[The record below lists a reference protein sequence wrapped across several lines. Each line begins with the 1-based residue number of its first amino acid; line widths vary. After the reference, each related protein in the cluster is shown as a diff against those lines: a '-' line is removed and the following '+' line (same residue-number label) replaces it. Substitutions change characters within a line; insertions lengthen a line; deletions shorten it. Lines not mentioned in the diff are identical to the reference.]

1 MDGKTISH
9 YRVGEKLGVGGM
21 GVVYRAEDMELGRFV
36 AIKFL
41 PEQVAGDAQALERFR
56 REARA
61 ASALNHPNICTIHE
75 IGNHEGLWFIV
86 MELLEGRTL
95 RDCIQRVPLGCGQL
109 VELAAGIADG
119 LEGAHARNIV
129 HRDIKPANI
138 FVTTRGTA
146 KILDFGLAKL
156 ANEFPSS
163 RAGATGAG
171 AAAGSVDAAP
181 TVLSEAHL
189 TSPGTT
195 IGTIAYMSPE
205 QASGEELDAR
215 TDLFS
220 FGAALYEMATGR
232 TAFSGT
238 TSAMVFDAIL
248 HKAPTAPVRLNPEV
262 PQELERIINKA
273 LEKDRRMRYQ
283 SAAEMAV
290 DLKRLRRDLESGR
303 SGVVARESGERSEV
317 GTGLSATSA
326 SPGGAGS
333 GAALGAAAGSSSNAA
348 NIAPASASTAA
359 VVTASRSFS
368 KSKVIGIGAAV
379 LVVAA
384 VVGYLLRPAYPAP
397 GITGYTQ
404 ITHDGLQKSFYG
416 QAIAIVLTDGP
427 RLYFQELKDG
437 RFIVAQVSSAGGET
451 VPIPLPFPNTG
462 LDNISPDKSELVVGS
477 FSGMEVDQ
485 PLWAVAPL
493 GGTPRRLTDIPGE
506 DAVWLKNGRMAVA
519 HADKITVVE
528 RSGGNPR
535 NILDLHDTTLAP
547 YGLRLSGDGRTLRFS
562 ASGPVSNYLA
572 EVSVDGANYRRLLAD
587 WHPEDDIYAGT
598 WTPDGSWFVFYAT
611 HNGRSDLWATRER
624 GDFFHKRDASPVA
637 LTSGPLSFVAPEP
650 SLDGKKI
657 YAIGEQRR
665 SELVR
670 YDAKTGQFLPYLGG
684 ISVRNLLFAR
694 DGKWVAYV
702 SYPEGDLWRC
712 RADGSEKLELIPS
725 SAMFSYDAEWSPDGS
740 QIVVSA
746 TEPGKKQRL
755 YLVPANGGE
764 AHEIPVGEQNAI
776 WPSWS
781 PDGESITY
789 NDASGPGHSE
799 VHEVDL
805 KTMRVSTLP
814 DSKNVIQPLR
824 SPDGQYLAATN
835 VVGDQ
840 LLLFEYGTQKWSKLA
855 SMEVGV
861 LRWSVDSK
869 YLYIDGGSG
878 AEAAID
884 RIRIAD
890 RKMERVAGLGSLRR
904 VVSTW
909 RPWMGLTPTGEPLLA
924 RDTGSQEVYALDL
937 ETH

>member
-1 MDGKTISH
+1 MVGKTISH

-21 GVVYRAEDMELGRFV
+21 GVVYRAEDLELGRFV

-95 RDCIQRVPLGCGQL
+95 RDCIQRVPLASGQL

-138 FVTTRGTA
+138 FVTARGSA

-156 ANEFPSS
+156 ANEFHSPT
-163 RAGATGAG
+163 AGT
-171 AAAGSVDAAP
+171 VDAAP

-220 FGAALYEMATGR
+220 FGAMLYEMATGR

-248 HKAPTAPVRLNPEV
+248 HKTPTAPVRLNPEV

-290 DLKRLRRDLESGR
+290 DLKRLRRDLESER
-303 SGVVARESGERSEV
+303 SGMAARDSGERAEAGAGWS
-317 GTGLSATSA
+317 
-326 SPGGAGS
+326 SPGAAVAGASAGGS
-333 GAALGAAAGSSSNAA
+333 VSANLSSAAASAA
-348 NIAPASASTAA
+348 TASASTGAA
-359 VVTASRSFS
+359 VAAALRSFG
-368 KSKVIGIGAAV
+368 KAKVIGIGAAV
-379 LVVAA
+379 VLVAA
-384 VVGYLLRPAYPAP
+384 VVAYLLRPGYAAP
-397 GITGYTQ
+397 RITGYTQ

-437 RFIVAQVSSAGGET
+437 RYIVAQVSSTGGET

-506 DAVWLKNGRMAVA
+506 DVVWLKNGQMAVA

-528 RSGGNPR
+528 KSGGNPR
-535 NILDLHDTTLAP
+535 NIVDLHDTALAP
-547 YGLRLSGDGRTLRFS
+547 YGLRLSGDGRTLCFS
-562 ASGPVSNYLA
+562 VSSPVNNYLA
-572 EVSVDGANYRRLLAD
+572 EVSVDGTNYRRVLAD

-598 WTPDGSWFVFYAT
+598 WTPDGSLFVFYAIY
-611 HNGRSDLWATRER
+611 NGRSDLWATRER
-624 GDFFHKRDASPVA
+624 RDPFHKRDASPVA

-684 ISVRNLLFAR
+684 ISARQLLFSR

-725 SAMFSYDAEWSPDGS
+725 SAMYNYDAEWSPDGS

-746 TEPGKKQRL
+746 AEPGKKQRM

-776 WPSWS
+776 WPNWS
-781 PDGESITY
+781 ADGGSITY
-789 NDASGPGHSE
+789 NDASGPGHSD

-805 KTMRVSTLP
+805 KTMQVSTLP
-814 DSKNVIQPLR
+814 DSKNLIQPLR
-824 SPDGQYLAATN
+824 SPDGLYLAASN
-835 VVGDQ
+835 LGGDQ
-840 LLLFEYGTQKWSKLA
+840 LLLFEYGTRKWTELA
-855 SMEVGV
+855 SMPVGMV
-861 LRWSVDSK
+861 RWSVDSK
-869 YLYIDGGSG
+869 FLYIDGGSG
-878 AEAAID
+878 AEAAIY
-884 RIRIAD
+884 RMRIAD

>member
-1 MDGKTISH
+1 MVGKTISH

-21 GVVYRAEDMELGRFV
+21 GVVYRAEDLELGRFV

-95 RDCIQRVPLGCGQL
+95 RDCIQRVPLACGQL

-163 RAGATGAG
+163 AQGITAGTA
-171 AAAGSVDAAP
+171 DAAP

-189 TSPGTT
+189 TSPGTA

-220 FGAALYEMATGR
+220 FGAVLYEMATGR
-232 TAFSGT
+232 AAFSGT

-262 PQELERIINKA
+262 PPELEPIINKA

-283 SAAEMAV
+283 GAAEMAV

-303 SGVVARESGERSEV
+303 SGVVARESGERAEP

-326 SPGGAGS
+326 SPGGGAS

-348 NIAPASASTAA
+348 NIAPAAAATAA
-359 VVTASRSFS
+359 VVTLSRSFS
-368 KSKVIGIGAAV
+368 KSKVIGIGATL
-379 LVVAA
+379 LVVATIVA
-384 VVGYLLRPAYPAP
+384 YLLRPAYPVP
-397 GITGYTQ
+397 RITGYKQ
-404 ITHDGLQKSFYG
+404 LTHDGLQKSFYG
-416 QAIAIVLTDGP
+416 QVIAIVLTDGP

-437 RFIVAQVSSAGGET
+437 RYIVAQVSSAGGET
-451 VPIPLPFPNTG
+451 VPVPLPFPNTG
-462 LDNISPDKSELVVGS
+462 LDNISPDKSELVVGT

-506 DAVWLKNGRMAVA
+506 DAVWLKSGQMAVA
-519 HADKITVVE
+519 HSDKITVVE
-528 RSGGNPR
+528 RNGGNPR

-562 ASGPVSNYLA
+562 VSGTVSNYIA
-572 EVSVDGANYRRLLAD
+572 EVSVDGTNYHRVLKD
-587 WHPEDDIYAGT
+587 WHPENDLYAGT
-598 WTPDGSWFVFYAT
+598 WTPEGGLYVFQAL
-611 HNGRSDLWATRER
+611 HNGRSDLWSTRER
-624 GDFFHKRDASPVA
+624 GDFFHKWNAEPMA
-637 LTSGPLSFVAPEP
+637 LTSGPLSFEAPEP
-650 SLDGKKI
+650 SLDGKRL
-657 YAIGEQRR
+657 YAIGNQRR

-670 YDAKTGQFLPYLGG
+670 YDAKTGQFLPFLGG
-684 ISVRNLLFAR
+684 VSARDVVYSR
-694 DGKWVAYV
+694 DGKWITYV

-725 SAMFSYDAEWSPDGS
+725 SAMFNYESEWSPDGS

-746 TEPGKKQRL
+746 AEPGKKQRM

-764 AHEIPVGEQNAI
+764 AHEIPVGEQNVI

-781 PDGESITY
+781 ADGGSITY

-799 VHEVDL
+799 VHEVVL

-814 DSKNVIQPLR
+814 DAKNVIQPLR

-835 VVGDQ
+835 VGGDQ
-840 LLLFEYGTQKWSKLA
+840 VLLFEYGTQKWSKLA
-855 SMEVGV
+855 SVEVGV
-861 LRWSVDSK
+861 VRWSVDSK

-878 AEAAID
+878 AEAAIY
-884 RIRIAD
+884 RVRIAD
-890 RKMERVAGLGSLRR
+890 RKMERVAGLGNLRR

-909 RPWMGLTPTGEPLLA
+909 RPWMGLTPTGEPMLA